1 MIKIGV
7 IMELIFNFVFL
18 VVGFVLLIKGADFFV
33 EGAAGIADKFH
44 IPQMIIG
51 LTIVAFGTSA
61 PEAAVSIS
69 AGLKGTAGI
78 ALGNIL
84 GSNIMNILII
94 LGITCCICSL
104 NVQKATVKFDM
115 PFLILVSLVLLALCI
130 IQGELNVISGVIF
143 TVLFIIFFIQMIRTT
158 KKERQLKVEKEEQ
171 EKITKKR
178 NIWLLIVMTFGGLVA
193 IVFGSDLTVDHAT
206 EIASAFGMSE
216 SLIGLTVIA
225 FGTSLPELITS
236 ITAARKGN
244 ADIAIGNTIG
254 SNIFNILFVLAI
266 TSFLTNIPI
275 EVEFIIDGMIGLL
288 SAIVLYLFSVKDK
301 RLDRKN
307 GIIMISGYVIYFVY
321 LLIAR

>member
-1 MIKIGV
+1 
-7 IMELIFNFVFL
+7 MELVLNFVFL
-18 VVGFVLLIKGADFFV
+18 VLGFVLLIKGADFFV

-51 LTIVAFGTSA
+51 LTIVALGTSA

-104 NVQKATVKFDM
+104 NVQKSTVKFDM
-115 PFLILVSLVLLALCI
+115 PFLILVSFVLLALFI
-130 IQGELNVISGVIF
+130 IQGELNIISGVIF
-143 TVLFIIFFIQMIRTT
+143 TILFIFFFIHMIQAT
-158 KKERQLKVEKEEQ
+158 KKERLQQENREKQEE
-171 EKITKKR
+171 ITKKR
-178 NIWLLIVMTFGGLVA
+178 NIWLLILMTLGGLAA
-193 IVFGSDLTVDHAT
+193 IVFGSDLTVDNAT
-206 EIASAFGMSE
+206 EIASTFGMSE

-244 ADIAIGNTIG
+244 ADIAIGNIIG
-254 SNIFNILFVLAI
+254 SNIFNILFILAV
-266 TSFLTNIPI
+266 TSFLTKIPI
-275 EVEFIIDGMIGLL
+275 EVEFIIDGIIGLL

-321 LLIAR
+321 LLFGR